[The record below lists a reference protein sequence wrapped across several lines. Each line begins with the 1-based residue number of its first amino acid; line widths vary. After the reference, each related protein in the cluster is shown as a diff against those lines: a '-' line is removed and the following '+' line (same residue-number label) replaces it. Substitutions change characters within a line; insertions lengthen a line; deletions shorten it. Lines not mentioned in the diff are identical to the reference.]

1 MFIRFLVN
9 DDGEAPLFGS
19 ENSIRQGQR
28 LSAVIKYFTWH
39 LAVQLSKKGPYREI
53 WAFLMP

>member
-1 MFIRFLVN
+1 VN

-39 LAVQLSKKGPYREI
+39 LAVQLSKKKAHISRYGP
-53 WAFLMP
+53 F